1 MEQSASSYKQIL
13 YTEEQFYTQICTVNS
28 LVPFQI
34 NAFFNTYKAVQERV
48 MQKAVFFT

>member
-28 LVPFQI
+28 QVPHWI
-34 NAFFNTYKAVQERV
+34 NAFC
-48 MQKAVFFT
+48 